1 MKSISINSTLNAGE
15 NLGISSLPA
24 RSHCATSARS
34 PHVPA
39 KRSQCQDTTKVSIQ
53 QLQEA
58 IAEQRLTD
66 CLEQI
71 ESLGFLGE
79 EAQLSCLNL
88 AHQLHRGCRV

>member
-1 MKSISINSTLNAGE
+1 MNTISINSTPSEGGS
-15 NLGISSLPA
+15 LGVSN
-24 RSHCATSARS
+24 
-34 PHVPA
+34 VPS
-39 KRSQCQDTTKVSIQ
+39 KRSQCQDTAKVSRQ

-71 ESLGFLGE
+71 ENLGFLGE
-79 EAQLSCLNL
+79 ETQLFCLNL